1 MSGSFLED
9 LTGRTGL
16 LDADPVD
23 LPEPDGGDRTIRH
36 DPEFVALDNGLSG
49 IRDTINRGIDVLNG
63 VGAGLPKLPE
73 GSLEDL
79 LVRPLTGDY
88 VRIRQNAAATHHVC
102 DALSTY
108 GDNVVRLS
116 LGVDPRWG
124 GAAASSYLVRLQVQA
139 AAARGLGQL
148 VARGSVVLDEV
159 ADYSERLAV
168 RVEELVM
175 ELVERGRRLVTK
187 VLTRLLGPGWVA
199 LAAEIALKGIDVVT
213 DIIEDV
219 QRVIEIVETMLRLR
233 DEVTAWVEEQRE
245 RLEVL
250 LDLVDVVLGNGPDVV
265 GDGGGGSW

>member
-1 MSGSFLED
+1 MSDSFLED

-16 LDADPVD
+16 LDADPLE
-23 LPEPDGGDRTIRH
+23 LPEPDGGDRTLRH

-49 IRDTINRGIDVLNG
+49 IRDTINRGVDVLNG
-63 VGAGLPKLPE
+63 FGAGLPKLPE

-88 VRIRQNAAATHHVC
+88 VRIRQNAAATHHVR

-108 GDNVVRLS
+108 GGNVVRLS

-139 AAARGLGQL
+139 VAARGLGEV
-148 VARGSVVLDEV
+148 VARGSVVFDEI

-168 RVEELVM
+168 RVEGLVM

-187 VLTRLLGPGWVA
+187 VLTRLLGPGAVA

-213 DIIEDV
+213 DIVEDV
-219 QRVIEIVETMLRLR
+219 QRVIEIVETLLRLR
-233 DEVTAWVEEQRE
+233 DEVAAWVEEQRA
-245 RLEVL
+245 RLEVF
-250 LDLVDVVLGNGPDVV
+250 LDLLDVVLGRGADLR
-265 GDGGGGSW
+265 GGGGGSW